1 MESLYIVERHARLH
15 DSICRNGEDRKIE
28 FCKNNIYYY
37 YYYRNR
43 VIDREEEGKTNGFQT
58 ITYAR
63 VLLRRF
69 RMREDVH
76 VAVRVRPRVEIRGH
90 Y

>member
-1 MESLYIVERHARLH
+1 M
-15 DSICRNGEDRKIE
+15 
-28 FCKNNIYYY
+28 
-37 YYYRNR
+37 
-43 VIDREEEGKTNGFQT
+43 IDREEEGKTSQFQK

-76 VAVRVRPRVEIRGH
+76 VAVRVRPRVQIRGH

>member
-1 MESLYIVERHARLH
+1 MESLYIVERHDCTIRFV
-15 DSICRNGEDRKIE
+15 ETVKIVFQ

-43 VIDREEEGKTNGFQT
+43 VIDREEEGKTSGFQT

-90 Y
+90 H